1 MKELRVLGVDP
12 GLDMGWSLNVQGK
25 PIDYG
30 TLKFGQLTPEQL
42 EEDSTKCWRMG
53 YRAEVLEVRLL
64 KIVECT
70 RPTMIA
76 VEQVP
81 LTMFKTPTAA
91 EGYVLVLVAVN
102 KLAAYLQIPIV
113 MLNTSAV
120 KKHATGSGKA
130 KKADMIRNVMTHW
143 KIPLLQ
149 SQDDI
154 ADAMW
159 IADMGEKQC
168 LNSPT

>member
-1 MKELRVLGVDP
+1 MKALRVLGIDP
-12 GLDMGWSLNVQGK
+12 GLYMGFSLNVEGK

-30 TLKFGQLTPEQL
+30 TIAYGDVPGKDG
-42 EEDSTKCWRMG
+42 CWRMG
-53 YRAEVLEVRLL
+53 QRADVLEPLL
-64 KIVECT
+64 LGLVERT
-70 RPTMIA
+70 SPTIIA

-81 LTMFKTPTAA
+81 FTRFKTPTTA
-91 EGYVLVLVAVN
+91 EGYLIVLVAVN
-102 KLAAYLQIPIV
+102 RLAAFLEIPIL

-130 KKADMIRNVMTHW
+130 KKADMIHNVSTHW
-143 KIPLLQ
+143 GITLLQ

-159 IADMGEKQC
+159 VADMGEKTWNRQA
-168 LNSPT
+168 NSPT